1 MEDFAQE
8 ELKKL
13 ITIFT
18 EEATEKISDIEEGLL
33 RLEKEPENKEFIN
46 RIFRAVHTIKGTSAS
61 LELRAISDF
70 AHRVEEVLDLM
81 RKERLKCD
89 KRIIDILLS
98 SVDVIKRMIHKTSEG
113 SECDLRG
120 YEGILE
126 ELESIK
132 SSSLKKLFKIIF
144 SPAPDMLSKGIDPSM
159 IIEDIKSRGRI
170 ISIKAY
176 TDAIPVLSELDPE
189 KLYLRWDILL
199 ETEEDI
205 EALRSYFADLDEEE
219 IKIIPAT
226 QSRNDVP
233 FIGDVLIESGTA
245 SEKDVAEALRLQ
257 KRIGEILIEQGRL
270 SKEEIERAVDEQ
282 TERRVDSFKQNLTST
297 VRVDLRKLDRLLN
310 LVGEMVIIHSML
322 EKVINE
328 GNGKTTIDY
337 SSFSIQVLF
346 NQLQR
351 IGRQIQESTMA
362 LRMLPVG
369 EVFHRFMRLVREL
382 SQTQGKKVDLIIS
395 GEDTELDKGVLE
407 KITDPLVHL
416 IRNAIDHGIEPPE
429 ERLSKGKPEKG
440 VISLSAYQVGD
451 SIYIEVEDDGRGIDR
466 TRIIE
471 KAMSAGLIKNP
482 EDLSEEQI
490 YNLIFLP
497 GFSTVERVTDLS
509 GRGVG
514 MDVVKRNVES
524 LNGRIYIRTKKD
536 TGTTIT
542 IKLPLTLAIIDGL
555 VVSVKDEIYIIPL
568 QSVLELI
575 KISKEDIN
583 TLQEDSAFLHVRG
596 EELPVI
602 RLGEV
607 LGITD
612 EEENRGIAIITY
624 HEGRKFALAVER
636 VIGQQQ
642 IVVKNFGGALPRIK
656 GIGGCT
662 ILGDG
667 RVALVLD
674 MAGLIENQIADS
686 AVIT

>member
-18 EEATEKISDIEEGLL
+18 EEATEKISEFEEGIL
-33 RLEKEPENKEFIN
+33 RLEREPENRELIN

-61 LELRAISDF
+61 LGFMNISEF
-70 AHRVEEVLDLM
+70 THRVEEVLDLL
-81 RKERLKCD
+81 RKERLKSE

-98 SVDVIKRMIHKTSEG
+98 SADIIKRMIQRASGGYDYDLKG
-113 SECDLRG
+113 SEA
-120 YEGILE
+120 IIE
-126 ELESIK
+126 ELEDIKKFSIQ
-132 SSSLKKLFKIIF
+132 KLYKIIF
-144 SPAPDMLSKGIDPSM
+144 SPDPAMLSRGIDPAM
-159 IIEDIKSRGRI
+159 IIEDLKSRGRI
-170 ISIKAY
+170 VNIKAY
-176 TDAIPVLSELDPE
+176 TDAVPVLSELDPE

-199 ETEEDI
+199 ETEEDL
-205 EALRSYFADLDEEE
+205 ETLRSYFSGLGEEE
-219 IKIIPAT
+219 IKIIPAI
-226 QSRNDVP
+226 QPKDEVP
-233 FIGDVLIESGTA
+233 FIGEFLIESGA
-245 SEKDVAEALRLQ
+245 VSERDVIEALDSQ
-257 KRIGEILIEQGRL
+257 KKVGELLLEKGKLTREDIE
-270 SKEEIERAVDEQ
+270 KAVSEQ
-282 TERRVDSFKQNLTST
+282 TERRIDSFKQTLTST

-322 EKVINE
+322 ERIIYE
-328 GNGKTTIDY
+328 DNGKAVIDY
-337 SSFSIQVLF
+337 PSFSIQVLF

-369 EVFHRFMRLVREL
+369 EIFHRFKRLVREL
-382 SQTQGKKVDLIIS
+382 SQAQNKKVDLIIS

-416 IRNAIDHGIEPPE
+416 IRNAIDHGIEHPE
-429 ERLSKGKPEKG
+429 ERISKGKPETG
-440 VISLSAYQVGD
+440 IISLSAYQVGD

-466 TRIIE
+466 ERIVE
-471 KAMSAGLIKNP
+471 KARHTGLIKNP
-482 EDLSEEQI
+482 DDLTEEQI

-497 GFSTVERVTDLS
+497 GFSTAEKVTDLS

-514 MDVVKRNVES
+514 MDVVKKNVES

-555 VVSVKDEIYIIPL
+555 TVSVGDEIYIIPL
-568 QSVLELI
+568 QAVLELLSI
-575 KISKEDIN
+575 TNTDLNTIN
-583 TLQEDSAFLHVRG
+583 EKTEFLHVRG
-596 EELPVI
+596 EEIPVI
-602 RLGEV
+602 RLGEI
-607 LGITD
+607 LGINGED
-612 EEENRGIAIITY
+612 KDRCIAIVTF
-624 HEGRKFALAVER
+624 HEGKKFALLVDS

-674 MAGLIENQIADS
+674 MAGLIENEIASS